1 MLTAGLI
8 RVRTHKKT
16 ITPSFLKSDAPKVV
30 DVARELLEL
39 YVRAVSETWTREDLE
54 GAVKQISGDRTDHKV
69 IKGLARVIEDTCEFS
84 TESEVPPGELRAKL
98 FAMVAA
104 NPTRAAARAAY
115 SEAAVS
121 YGLSVEQVKEALYSD
136 RKQEQR
142 VISIGVPEG
151 GSDWIINRYNVSLV
165 QSLLLRCEEL
175 TVELDEPSAERL
187 RQLFRH
193 THFRGLMYRI
203 EPREG
208 GFTLHLDGPTSLL
221 RLSTRYGM
229 ALANWFPALL
239 LQTNPWELR
248 ATIRWTKR
256 RLRKELTISSSLGL
270 ASHVKDTGA
279 YQSRTAQW
287 LEERWGTLD
296 SEWEISR
303 DASPI
308 NLNGESVVVPD
319 FSFHLDGRSAHLEIV
334 GIWRRAW
341 LKARL
346 KQLKNYS
353 PGNLVLAVST
363 KLSGSKEAL
372 AQFPGKVI
380 YFKEVIPT
388 KDLIEALDK
397 CAK

>member
-16 ITPSFLKSDAPKVV
+16 ITPSYLKPDAPKIL
-30 DVARELLEL
+30 DVSRELIDL
-39 YVRAVSETWTREDLE
+39 YGMAVDESWTREALE
-54 GAVKQISGDRTDHKV
+54 SAVKELSGDRTDHKA
-69 IKGLARVIEDTCEFS
+69 IKGLARIIEDTCEFS
-84 TESEVPPGELRAKL
+84 TESEIPPMELRSKL
-98 FAMVAA
+98 FSMVAK
-104 NPTRAAARAAY
+104 NPTRKSAYAAY
-115 SEAAVS
+115 SEVAS
-121 YGLSVEQVKEALYSD
+121 NYGVDVDKIKEALYSD
-136 RKQEQR
+136 RKQEHR
-142 VISIGVPEG
+142 IVSTGVPAG
-151 GSDWIINRYNVSLV
+151 GVDWLINRYNVALI

-175 TVELDEPSAERL
+175 TVDLDEPSAERL

-193 THFRGLMYRI
+193 TRFRGLMYRI

-221 RLSTRYGM
+221 KLSTRYGM

-239 LQTNPWELR
+239 LQSNPWEMR

-256 RLRKELTISSSLGL
+256 RLRKELRVSSTLGL
-270 ASHVKDTGA
+270 SSHVKDTGA
-279 YQSRTAQW
+279 YQSRTSEW
-287 LEERWGTLD
+287 LEERWGSLD
-296 SEWEISR
+296 TDWKISR
-303 DASPI
+303 EASPI

-319 FSFHLDGRSAHLEIV
+319 FSFHRDGRTAHLEIV

-341 LKARL
+341 LKGRI
-346 KQLKNYS
+346 KQLKSYS

-363 KLSGSKEAL
+363 KLAGSKESL
-372 AQFPGKVI
+372 ARFPGQVI

-397 CAK
+397 CAN

>member
-16 ITPSFLKSDAPKVV
+16 ITPSYLKGDTPKTVEL
-30 DVARELLEL
+30 ARELIEL
-39 YVRAVSETWTREDLE
+39 YVRAVAQSWTREELE
-54 GAVKQISGDRTDHKV
+54 GAVKEISGDRTDHKT
-69 IKGLARVIEDTCEFS
+69 IKGVARVIEDTCEFS
-84 TESEVPPGELRAKL
+84 TESEIPPVELRAKL

-104 NPTRAAARAAY
+104 NPTRAAAREAY
-115 SEAAVS
+115 SEAAIS
-121 YGLSVEQVKEALYSD
+121 YGLGVEQVKEALYSD

-142 VISIGVPEG
+142 IISMGVPEDG
-151 GSDWIINRYNVSLV
+151 AEWLINRYNVALV

-193 THFRGLMYRI
+193 TQFRGLMYRI

-221 RLSTRYGM
+221 KLSTRYGM

-239 LQTNPWELR
+239 LQTSPWELK

-256 RLRKELTISSSLGL
+256 RLRKELTLSSSLGL

-287 LEERWGTLD
+287 LEERWGTID
-296 SEWEISR
+296 SDWEIR
-303 DASPI
+303 REAAPI

-319 FSFHLDGRSAHLEIV
+319 FSFHQGGRSAHLEIV

-341 LKARL
+341 LKRRI
-346 KQLKNYS
+346 KQLKSYS

-363 KLSGSKEAL
+363 KLAGSKEAL
-372 AQFPGKVI
+372 AQFPGQVI

>member
-16 ITPSFLKSDAPKVV
+16 ITPSYIKPDASKVL
-30 DVARELLEL
+30 DVASDLIEIYR
-39 YVRAVSETWTREDLE
+39 RAVDQSWTREDLE
-54 GAVKQISGDRTDHKV
+54 RAVKEISGDRTDHKV
-69 IKGLARVIEDTCEFS
+69 IKGLARVIEDTCVFS
-84 TESEVPPGELRAKL
+84 TESEIPPVELRAKL
-98 FAMVAA
+98 FSMVAH
-104 NPTRAAARAAY
+104 NPTRAAAQSAY
-115 SEAAVS
+115 AEAAKDYGVS
-121 YGLSVEQVKEALYSD
+121 TEQIREALYSD
-136 RKQEQR
+136 RKQEHR
-142 VISIGVPEG
+142 IISMGVPGE
-151 GSDWIINRYNVSLV
+151 SVDWLINRYNVALV

-193 THFRGLMYRI
+193 IRFRGLMYRI
-203 EPREG
+203 EPRDC

-221 RLSTRYGM
+221 KLSTRYGM

-239 LQTNPWELR
+239 LQSSPWELR
-248 ATIRWTKR
+248 GTIRWTKR

-279 YQSRTAQW
+279 YQSRTAKW
-287 LEERWGTLD
+287 LEERWGTID
-296 SEWEISR
+296 SDWEINR
-303 DASPI
+303 DAAPI

-319 FSFHLDGRSAHLEIV
+319 FSFHQDGKVAHLEIV

-341 LKARL
+341 LKGRMKHL
-346 KQLKNYS
+346 KSYS
-353 PGNLVLAVST
+353 PGNLILAVST
-363 KLSGSKEAL
+363 KLAGSKEAL
-372 AQFPGKVI
+372 AKFPGQVI